1 MNPELWGPKMWF
13 YIHTL
18 AINYPYNPSNEDTKH
33 YRTFFE
39 NLKYTIPCGS
49 CRVNYITHF
58 NEIPIRLDSK
68 MDLFNWT
75 VDMHNKVNGLL
86 EKPMLSYSEAIAIY
100 TKLYRDQYINN
111 NNIEYFQ
118 NDTGLVK
125 KKSVTAFIIV
135 IVVLILIIVFL
146 SVLLFK
152 KRGKK

>member
-13 YIHTL
+13 YMHTV
-18 AINYPYNPSNEDTKH
+18 AINYPDTPSNEDTKH
-33 YRTFFE
+33 YRNFFE
-39 NLKYTIPCGS
+39 NIKYTLPCSS
-49 CRVNYITHF
+49 CRMNYINHF

-68 MDLFNWT
+68 MELFNWT
-75 VDMHNKVNGLL
+75 VDIHNKVNGLL
-86 EKPMLSYSEAIAIY
+86 GKPILSYSEAIAIY
-100 TKLYRDQYINN
+100 TELYRDPYIN